1 MSNVQLEGLVWSVV
15 SVSFGSPAFHLVS
28 GGDVNRTI
36 YKAGEQNPWQSLKP
50 QPPLLVSWASRESLC
65 NWQCLLEQWSNTK
78 KLPETADLTFPKVRA
93 EHKRDGMV
101 LKFHDSNVDRSDV
114 LPWSPSPRAN
124 FLGKK
129 SAFEVVDPENVSQT
143 AMAAT
148 GCCVRCLGNDG
159 VLLGFGS
166 GEGSLVKSHRS
177 FRFIMKHYQTWL
189 IEFHD
194 LIHACRSFKV
204 LPINSF
210 LNMFKHANACQCRLK
225 DVAGLSIT
233 WTRFSRCGCELPTRS
248 WDSDGS
254 LKRTW
259 HQALVIWVGTCRLQN
274 PRSRN
279 LESKPTQGNRCLNR
293 LIDNFQP
300 SKRAEPSGMAK
311 RLKSKATGTSES
323 FIGENEHRNTASRY
337 SLT

>member
-36 YKAGEQNPWQSLKP
+36 YKAGEQKPWQSLKP

-65 NWQCLLEQWSNTK
+65 NWQCLLEQWSKTAGNGR
-78 KLPETADLTFPKVRA
+78 LDFPESTCWTPNG
-93 EHKRDGMV
+93 RDGIEISQ
-101 LKFHDSNVDRSDV
+101 LHSFDDSNVDRSDV

-129 SAFEVVDPENVSQT
+129 SAFEVVDPENMPQT

-166 GEGSLVKSHRS
+166 GEGSLVKSHMS

-189 IEFHD
+189 LEFHD
-194 LIHACRSFKV
+194 LIHACRSSKV
-204 LPINSF
+204 LPINSCLDMLPPQRCSWPF
-210 LNMFKHANACQCRLK
+210 HHLDTVQHLLWLRASDPELRLWPELEEDLAPSSRHLCR
-225 DVAGLSIT
+225 
-233 WTRFSRCGCELPTRS
+233 
-248 WDSDGS
+248 
-254 LKRTW
+254 
-259 HQALVIWVGTCRLQN
+259 RLQTEFDIWSQN
-274 PRSRN
+274 QHKETGVWIDWLTIFNHPNEQNLLAWQSGSSPRQ
-279 LESKPTQGNRCLNR
+279 LAPLNR
-293 LIDNFQP
+293 SLGKWAQKHG
-300 SKRAEPSGMAK
+300 KRD
-311 RLKSKATGTSES
+311 LV
-323 FIGENEHRNTASRY
+323 
-337 SLT
+337 